1 MFMKSRCSEEFVV
14 KSEVEKLNKFKNKY
28 PHRLSRGRY
37 RKLEKTINAKKRQQI
52 GDGDSV
58 NRDQELSLPS
68 QHEKWK
74 RDQQRPNGDYTSDA
88 SRLVAE
94 KIDLLVN
101 SSREG
106 SFVPEPRHDILV

>member
-1 MFMKSRCSEEFVV
+1 MQDKIFLCLKQV
-14 KSEVEKLNKFKNKY
+14 KSEVGKLNKFKNKY

-94 KIDLLVN
+94 KIV
-101 SSREG
+101 SRSYCPYIKCYSNHFG
-106 SFVPEPRHDILV
+106 N